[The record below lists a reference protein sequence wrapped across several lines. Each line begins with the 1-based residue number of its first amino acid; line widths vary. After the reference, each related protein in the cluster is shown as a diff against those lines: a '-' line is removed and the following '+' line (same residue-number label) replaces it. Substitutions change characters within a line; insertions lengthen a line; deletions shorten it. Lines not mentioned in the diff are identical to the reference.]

1 MATQERGTR
10 SRHSILESAARV
22 FDERGYDAASTNDI
36 LARTGLT
43 RGALYH
49 HFPPR
54 KRSPWPS

>member
-36 LARTGLT
+36 LARTGLLEARFT
-43 RGALYH
+43 TTS
-49 HFPPR
+49 PPR